1 MKLGNGEERNGKFD
15 NISRTFSNFLPIGC
29 GVGQVI
35 GFTGARVG
43 SFFANGVVLGVSR
56 GDPVLAQNRLSV
68 YNGSTFSGHKT
79 FPSFSFLFQ
88 V

>member
-43 SFFANGVVLGVSR
+43 SFFANGGVLGYQGGGPGS
-56 GDPVLAQNRLSV
+56 GPESPVCLQWLHIFRAQ
-68 YNGSTFSGHKT
+68 TFL
-79 FPSFSFLFQ
+79 SFSFLFQ